1 MQGMWRVVI
10 ASVLV
15 IAGCSS
21 AARTSASSH
30 PPTPAQ
36 PSSVRPS
43 TTHPMTQPMTS
54 SPSRSPSPSPSSSV
68 DALALFRPA
77 HVVIVMEENKGYSE
91 VLSGTSAPYIQSLA
105 RNGALLTAYYAVTH
119 PSYPN
124 YLALFSGSTQGV
136 TNDDCPRSF
145 GGGNLGHSLLLAHRT
160 FVGYSE
166 SLPYAG
172 STICT
177 TSSGY
182 ARRHSPWV
190 SFTDLPKSVNQ
201 PFTSFPTDYTRLPTL
216 SFVIPNV
223 NHDMHDG
230 TIAQGDSW
238 LHSKLGAYAT
248 WARTHGSLLV
258 VLFDESEA
266 SGDNRVPAIVYGADV
281 KVGRYGTHL
290 THYSA
295 LRLFED
301 MYALPRLGHSA
312 TAPVFPDIWR

>member
-1 MQGMWRVVI
+1 MADMWRVVI

-21 AARTSASSH
+21 AAGPSASSH
-30 PPTPAQ
+30 PPTTTG
-36 PSSVRPS
+36 PSSVQPS
-43 TTHPMTQPMTS
+43 TTHPPTTATPAS
-54 SPSRSPSPSPSSSV
+54 PSPSRSV
-68 DALALFRPA
+68 DAVALFRPA
-77 HVVIVMEENKGYSE
+77 HVVIVMEENKGYNE
-91 VLSGTSAPYIQSLA
+91 VLSGSSAPYIQSLA
-105 RNGALLTAYYAVTH
+105 RNGALFTDYYAVTH
-119 PSYPN
+119 PSEPN

-136 TNDDCPRSF
+136 TNDNCPLNF

-172 STICT
+172 STVCT
-177 TSSGY
+177 TTSGY

-266 SGDNRVPAIVYGADV
+266 SGDNRVPAIIYGADV
-281 KVGRYGTHL
+281 RAGRYGTHL